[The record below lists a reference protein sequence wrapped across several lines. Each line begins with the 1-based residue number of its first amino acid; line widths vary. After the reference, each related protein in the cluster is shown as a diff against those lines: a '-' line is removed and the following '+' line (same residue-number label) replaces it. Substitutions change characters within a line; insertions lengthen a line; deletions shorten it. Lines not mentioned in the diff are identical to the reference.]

1 MITCVQ
7 TAIHSHSI
15 ENAPFREIGRSVFT
29 FKRESLIGKEKR
41 CNLGCIFSMWIPE
54 AGLEPARLAASHFE
68 CDVSAIPPLGHNN
81 NLLTAYMKVGG
92 GNRNR
97 TGGKGVADPCLTAWL
112 CRRKKVGAE
121 DGIRTRDPDLGKVVF
136 YH

>member
-1 MITCVQ
+1 MLCFLV
-7 TAIHSHSI
+7 
-15 ENAPFREIGRSVFT
+15 
-29 FKRESLIGKEKR
+29 L
-41 CNLGCIFSMWIPE
+41 PE

-68 CDVSAIPPLGHNN
+68 CDVSAIPPLGHI
-81 NLLTAYMKVGG
+81 YYVKKG

-112 CRRKKVGAE
+112 CRRNISGAE

>member
-1 MITCVQ
+1 MQ
-7 TAIHSHSI
+7 PWLHL
-15 ENAPFREIGRSVFT
+15 
-29 FKRESLIGKEKR
+29 SL
-41 CNLGCIFSMWIPE
+41 WIPE

-68 CDVSAIPPLGHNN
+68 CDVSAIPPLGHSLD
-81 NLLTAYMKVGG
+81 LLTAYVKYGG

-112 CRRKKVGAE
+112 CRRKIVGAE

>member
-1 MITCVQ
+1 MKI
-7 TAIHSHSI
+7 
-15 ENAPFREIGRSVFT
+15 
-29 FKRESLIGKEKR
+29 KKEQPK
-41 CNLGCIFSMWIPE
+41 LSFSKIPE
-54 AGLEPARLAASHFE
+54 AGLEPARLTASHFE
-68 CDVSAIPPLGHNN
+68 CDVSAIPPLGQTIKIIKRKPIN
-81 NLLTAYMKVGG
+81 GG

-112 CRRKKVGAE
+112 CRRRISGAE